1 MTLRVA
7 SAVVALAVTSA
18 AAQQPANLPPPRQI
32 EVVNL
37 RDAQVVDVPEP
48 PEPPPGANS
57 WSLRIHTSGGF
68 TGQGVGSVTISSD
81 GQVGCGAAPCA
92 TPGGT
97 TLLERFEKAIV
108 SAVAGPWGT
117 GPSSIC
123 SDCIRTTIVLKRRD
137 GDVVRVYRAS
147 WDDSQPPSAELR
159 ELRRLALELRSARS
173 GR

>member
-7 SAVVALAVTSA
+7 AVLAAMAVTTAS
-18 AAQQPANLPPPRQI
+18 AQQPENLPQPRKV

-37 RDAQVVDVPEP
+37 RDAQVADVPEP
-48 PEPPPGANS
+48 PEPPPGANA
-57 WSLRIHTSGGF
+57 WSLRMHTSGGF
-68 TGQGVGSVTISSD
+68 TGQGVGSMTISSD
-81 GQVGCGAAPCA
+81 GQVGCGPAPCA
-92 TPGGT
+92 MPGGT

-108 SAVAGPWGT
+108 SSVAGPWGP

-137 GDVVRVYRAS
+137 GDVVRMYRAS
-147 WDDSQPPSAELR
+147 WDDSRPPPAELR
-159 ELRRLALELRSARS
+159 ELQRLALELRAARA